1 MQAADTRWGIPRQH
15 VHPGSNL
22 EAPIRAFLQ
31 GSVCSGPP
39 PRDASTCHRR
49 PAVLRKSTLAGK
61 IVEANGFQCIAV
73 DDFFQR
79 YEEFLTAIGQLAG
92 SGHCSYYPFD
102 WPSMKVSQELRT
114 VMLADGPVIVEGTS
128 SLPWLAR

>member
-1 MQAADTRWGIPRQH
+1 MLSFREASALARRLGTRLLAIDG
-15 VHPGSNL
+15 L
-22 EAPIRAFLQ
+22 L
-31 GSVCSGPP
+31 CSG
-39 PRDASTCHRR
+39 
-49 PAVLRKSTLAGK
+49 KSTLAGE